1 MLLKLAEESVPAT
14 NTVVSNDNHV
24 YFYSEV
30 TPDKIVELMK
40 CLRQADIDLRTEEV
54 TRDVLSNKQVP
65 IWLHINSN
73 GGDVFSALSV
83 ADQIE
88 RLKTPVFA
96 VIEGLCA
103 SAAVFIALSCHKR
116 FITPR
121 SFILIHEFFSVFA
134 GKYKDFK
141 DELAFQDML
150 FNTFV
155 DFYASKTNLTVDDL
169 HDKLKRDYWL
179 NAEQAVEFGFVNEV
193 LK

>member
-1 MLLKLAEESVPAT
+1 MLLKLAEESAPTT
-14 NTVVSNDNHV
+14 NTVVSSDNHV

-54 TRDVLSNKQVP
+54 ARDVLIAKQVP

-88 RLKTPVFA
+88 RFKTPVYA

-103 SAAVFIALSCHKR
+103 SAATFIALACHKR

-121 SFILIHEFFSVFA
+121 SFILAHEFTSFFL
-134 GKYKDFK
+134 GKYSDFK
-141 DELAFQDML
+141 DEVALQDML
-150 FNTFV
+150 FKTFV
-155 DFYASKTNLTVDDL
+155 DFYASKTNLTADDL
-169 HDKLKRDYWL
+169 HDKLKHNWWL
-179 NAEQAVEFGFVNEV
+179 DSKQAVEFGFVDEILV
-193 LK
+193 

>member
-40 CLRQADIDLRTEEV
+40 CLRQVDIDLRTEEV
-54 TRDVLSNKQVP
+54 TRDMLITKQIP

-103 SAAVFIALSCHKR
+103 SAATFIALACHKR

-121 SFILIHEFFSVFA
+121 SFILAHEFNSFFL
-134 GKYKDFK
+134 GKYSDFK
-141 DELAFQDML
+141 DEVALQDML
-150 FNTFV
+150 FDEFVKFYVSKTSLSAEDLKERLKHNFWMSAEMALKYGFV
-155 DFYASKTNLTVDDL
+155 DVIL
-169 HDKLKRDYWL
+169 
-179 NAEQAVEFGFVNEV
+179 
-193 LK
+193 